1 MFEYE
6 RELEKELRESARFI
20 REALDEKPA
29 YIEMASSD
37 EEGEPLRIDKDL
49 SESSFTSLDE
59 EEVFP
64 LEKPPKIAAIDGG
77 SATIV
82 NGHSFTVDTYRTGY
96 LIFQNTTLV
105 KEYIE
110 SPAIITV
117 SLGNLKDIFVPIY
130 HNLVGT
136 SPEELP
142 HFDRAIDRIRTLKE
156 WSLAESLIDELE
168 EGDLILV
175 DGSLRS
181 SVSLP
186 YIMLERIAKK
196 AVKKGIRLI
205 GVTKASTLYWG
216 ERSPLIPIIHRLG
229 ERAYANQNWF
239 CLVSNPKN
247 QPAADTRW
255 FGQIYVAKLSP
266 KSDFAFRVDIN
277 RFDEE
282 RPATIMAALAAASQD
297 PAYMGY
303 PYPLAAIHNRVRIE
317 PSMIEDFYYRLQSL
331 ALEEGVDI
339 RDWETL
345 FAHFHE
351 LLDVSD

>member
-1 MFEYE
+1 MLGHE

-20 REALDEKPA
+20 REALGEKPA
-29 YIEMASSD
+29 YIEVASGD
-37 EEGEPLRIDKDL
+37 EEGEPLKIDKDID
-49 SESSFTSLDE
+49 ESSFTPLDGE
-59 EEVFP
+59 DIFQ
-64 LEKPPKIAAIDGG
+64 LEKPPRIAAIDGG

-96 LIFQNTTLV
+96 LIFQNRTLV

-117 SLGNLKDIFVPIY
+117 SLGNLKDVFVPIY

-142 HFDRAIDRIRTLKE
+142 HFDRAVDRIRTLKE
-156 WSLAESLIDELE
+156 WSLAERLIDELGK
-168 EGDLILV
+168 GDLILV

-196 AVKKGIRLI
+196 AAKKGIRLI

-216 ERSPLIPIIHRLG
+216 EHSPLIPVIHRLG

-239 CLVSNPKN
+239 CPISNAKN
-247 QPAADTRW
+247 QPATDTRW
-255 FGQIYVAKLSP
+255 FGHIYVAKLSP
-266 KSDFAFRVDIN
+266 KSNFAFRVDIN

-282 RPATIMAALAAASQD
+282 KPTTIMATLTGASQD

-331 ALEEGVDI
+331 ALEEGVDM